1 MVILDRLNLTQKALA
16 PLLLMALAFAATVA
30 VGVSAL
36 ERTTSAYRRIVD
48 QADPA
53 VLRLAGLTRMTDL
66 VGYSIDRNLVYRCLG
81 ADAADCAR
89 TDHDLRFAVAQ
100 GAALLDDAERIDP
113 DHRADYEHF
122 RGEFRAIAVP
132 TQLAMTFGIADQNDQ
147 AKAVMTPVNDRI
159 LALADELTRY
169 TNTRSAAD
177 QKQALALAD
186 GAVRTE
192 ETMVGEG
199 ILAALMGVGVA
210 AWIAFFEVTAPLARL
225 GQSMAR
231 LAGGNLGAEVEGEG
245 RRDEIGAMAR
255 AVQVFKQNATARLRA
270 EAEAAEAREAVAQ
283 AKHDAQ
289 AELARVARALS
300 VGELASQIAH
310 EINQPIAGVVTNS
323 EASLRWLARATPNID
338 RARQATERSIHDAQR
353 ASAVIGRVRN
363 MLAKGAPQFA
373 DVDINAVIE
382 AVLESSLD
390 DRRRAQVTVRT
401 RLAADLPRV
410 HGDAI
415 QLQQV
420 LLNLVMN
427 AVDAMSA
434 VKGRPRLLSLRT
446 QVTDHLQVQVT
457 VEDRGGGI
465 DPEVAERLFEPFVT
479 SKTGGIGLGLPIS
492 RSIIESHGGQIWAEA
507 AAEQGA
513 VFQFRLPAAQR
524 QGP

>member
-1 MVILDRLNLTQKALA
+1 
-16 PLLLMALAFAATVA
+16 
-30 VGVSAL
+30 
-36 ERTTSAYRRIVD
+36 
-48 QADPA
+48 
-53 VLRLAGLTRMTDL
+53 
-66 VGYSIDRNLVYRCLG
+66 
-81 ADAADCAR
+81 
-89 TDHDLRFAVAQ
+89 
-100 GAALLDDAERIDP
+100 
-113 DHRADYEHF
+113 
-122 RGEFRAIAVP
+122 
-132 TQLAMTFGIADQNDQ
+132 
-147 AKAVMTPVNDRI
+147 
-159 LALADELTRY
+159 
-169 TNTRSAAD
+169 
-177 QKQALALAD
+177 
-186 GAVRTE
+186 
-192 ETMVGEG
+192 
-199 ILAALMGVGVA
+199 
-210 AWIAFFEVTAPLARL
+210 
-225 GQSMAR
+225 
-231 LAGGNLGAEVEGEG
+231 
-245 RRDEIGAMAR
+245 MAR